1 MKKRNVLRELLND
14 GKPTI
19 GTQVINVSP
28 QIVEVIG
35 HTGQFDYVQLSAEYA
50 SWTVPDL
57 DNFARAVELFPSLT
71 AVMKIEDE
79 PRTFMTRRALH
90 AGMQGILFSDCASA
104 KDVKEC
110 IRAVRPS
117 TPEDGGTNGCALT
130 RDVGFLITEVGGEAW
145 MQAMRDIVIMVMVEK
160 REAMGELEEILAM
173 DEVDMLNFG
182 PCDFSVSVGK
192 PYTTS
197 RWCTEAYRAH
207 RNMLELALK
216 YGKRARVEIWNSDQA
231 REYVDMGIRDFNV
244 GVDLLAIYE
253 YCRQNGGD
261 VRELLLAKG

>member
-1 MKKRNVLRELLND
+1 MKSRNVLRELLND

-19 GTQVINVSP
+19 GTQVISTSP

-35 HTGQFDYVQLSAEYA
+35 HTGHFDYIQLSAEYA
-50 SWTVPDL
+50 SWTLPDL

-71 AVMKIEDE
+71 SVVKLEDD

-90 AGMQGILFSDCASA
+90 AGVQGILFADCSSASEVR
-104 KDVKEC
+104 DC

-145 MQAMRDIVIMVMVEK
+145 MQAMRNIVIMVMIEK
-160 REAMGELEEILAM
+160 KRAIDELEEILAI
-173 DEVDMLNFG
+173 DGVDMVNFG
-182 PCDFSVSVGK
+182 PCDYSVSVGK
-192 PYTTS
+192 AYTTS

-207 RNMLELALK
+207 RDMLELALK
-216 YGKRARVEIWNSDQA
+216 HGKRARVEIGNWEQA
-231 REYVDMGIRDFNV
+231 REYTDMGVRDFNV

-253 YCRQNGGD
+253 YYRQNGGGL
-261 VRELLLAKG
+261 RELLSGNR

>member
-19 GTQVINVSP
+19 GTQIINASP
-28 QIVEVIG
+28 QIVEVVG
-35 HTGQFDYVQLSAEYA
+35 HTGQFDYVQLSGEYS
-50 SWTVPDL
+50 SWTLPDL
-57 DNFARAVELFPSLT
+57 DNFARAAELFPSLT
-71 AVMKIEDE
+71 AVMKIEDD
-79 PRTFMTRRALH
+79 PRTFITRRALH

-104 KDVKEC
+104 NEVREC

-145 MQAMRDIVIMVMVEK
+145 MQAMRDIVIMLMVEK
-160 REAMGELEEILAM
+160 KEVMDELEEILAM
-173 DEVDMLNFG
+173 DDVDMVNFG

-192 PYTTS
+192 AYTTS

-207 RNMLELALK
+207 RDMLELALK
-216 YGKRARVEIWNSDQA
+216 HGKRARVEIWSHEQA
-231 REYVDMGIRDFNV
+231 QEYIDMGVRDFNV

-253 YCRQNGGD
+253 YCKQNGGG
-261 VRELLLAKG
+261 VRELLSRSG